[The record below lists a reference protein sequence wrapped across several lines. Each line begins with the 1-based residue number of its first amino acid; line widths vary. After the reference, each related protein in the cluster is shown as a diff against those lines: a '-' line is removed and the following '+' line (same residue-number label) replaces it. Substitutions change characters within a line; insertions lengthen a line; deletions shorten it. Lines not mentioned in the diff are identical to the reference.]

1 MTLLEWRKNP
11 ELLALASVV
20 LDGSDVK
27 KMLEVLSQANPAF
40 HAVKVT
46 DGFGATYELGLIR
59 GFNFCLQCLSEMGKP
74 IPEID
79 RTPLMTTWQA
89 QETEKR

>member
-27 KMLEVLSQANPAF
+27 KMLEVLTQANPAF
-40 HAVKVT
+40 HAAKVT

-59 GFNFCLQCLSEMGKP
+59 GFNFCLQCLLEMGKP
-74 IPEID
+74 LPDVD

-89 QETEKR
+89 EETKR